1 MGKVKEHSGKWQVQN
16 TYGPNYNERLRG
28 MSAPFAL
35 DIAVDRKG
43 QFVGACLE
51 PEGPGVGVITGR
63 VFRVTGK
70 FSIP

>member
-1 MGKVKEHSGKWQVQN
+1 MGKLKDHSGKWQVQY

-43 QFVGACLE
+43 QVVGACLE
-51 PEGPGVGVITGR
+51 PERPGVGSSRG
-63 VFRVTGK
+63 G
-70 FSIP
+70 FSG